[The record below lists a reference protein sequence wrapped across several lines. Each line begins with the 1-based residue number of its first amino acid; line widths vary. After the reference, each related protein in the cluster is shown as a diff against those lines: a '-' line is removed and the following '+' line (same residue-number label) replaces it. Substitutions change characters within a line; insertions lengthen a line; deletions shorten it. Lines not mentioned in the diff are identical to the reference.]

1 MIMWHIII
9 TWVVLAILYIISD
22 EFNVPK
28 LSYIIAFPVY
38 IVLFPIIKGYKF
50 IYSVYIRNNYSCYRI
65 GNSTLILNHKLVKMF
80 NPEKVKLHRDGK
92 DFKSLPHKQELIDS
106 LDELRQMGYTDKFIK
121 ELMKK

>member
-1 MIMWHIII
+1 MIMRHIII
-9 TWVVLAILYIISD
+9 TWVVLAILYIISE

-92 DFKSLPHKQELIDS
+92 GFKSLPHKQELIDS

-121 ELMKK
+121 ELMK

>member
-9 TWVVLAILYIISD
+9 TWVVLAILYIISE

-50 IYSVYIRNNYSCYRI
+50 IHSVYIRNNYSCYRI
-65 GNSTLILNHKLVKMF
+65 GNSTLILSHKLAKQF
-80 NPEKVKLHRDGK
+80 NPDKVKLHRAGK

-106 LDELRQMGYTDKFIK
+106 LDELRQMGYTDKFID
-121 ELMKK
+121 EMKN